1 LLSAKTFINILKRSG
16 TDMAFTVE
24 DGTGLAAAN
33 AYISVAAADTY
44 FLDRSITSWVGST
57 AQKQAAVIKATDYIE
72 ARWSSRFMGRKQY
85 AETPQAL
92 SFPRV
97 NIIDRNGQY
106 VTGIP
111 EKLKRATAEY
121 ALRALGS
128 ELLPDPTIHESGL
141 AIVAK
146 REKVGPL
153 EEETQFQANVTN
165 PTLMRPYPAADRLL
179 EEYVTSGATN
189 YR

>member
-1 LLSAKTFINILKRSG
+1 MT
-16 TDMAFTVE
+16 FTVE
-24 DGTGLAAAN
+24 DGTGLIGSN
-33 AYISVAAADTY
+33 AYVSVAYVDSY
-44 FLDRSITSWVGST
+44 FLDRNNTAWVAST
-57 AQKQAAVIKATDYIE
+57 TQKQAAIIKATDYIE
-72 ARWSSRFMGRKQY
+72 VRWSSRFMGRKEF
-85 AETPQAL
+85 ANTPQAL

-121 ALRALGS
+121 ALRALSS
-128 ELLPDPTIHESGL
+128 ELLPDPTIDDSGL
-141 AIVAK
+141 AVVAK

-153 EEETQFQANVTN
+153 EEQTQFQANVTN
-165 PTLMRPYPAADRLL
+165 PTLIRPYPTADRLL